1 MIGSKAYKYTEAI
14 IFIASIL
21 AKRYWLFFCHL
32 YAIVCYDNDVFVLYK
47 SYATVPQVSA
57 SSHKRP
63 RKLWWLIGLILFALF
78 AVLQMPAAWLL
89 EKYAPESP
97 YVQHVSGNLW
107 QGSAIW
113 QIPLSSTPLTGAAE
127 WSWQP
132 WYLLLGKLGAEV
144 SINSEQTRLN
154 GQVKVGLSS
163 WEVNDM
169 SGKIAPETLGSV
181 VDWQLP
187 NTPIQVNNVSLKRQ
201 SDSSAADKDLGKNP
215 SGFSQADGQLTWVGG
230 EVGYPSGGKVFYI
243 TIPAMR
249 AELSAEQKN
258 NKKLLHINLVNNQDK
273 RLGDLYI
280 DGDNMLDVSLT
291 QRLLENMP
299 EYKGQAPQDTPVVSV
314 RQPLMNG
321 LGAR

>member
-1 MIGSKAYKYTEAI
+1 MS
-14 IFIASIL
+14 
-21 AKRYWLFFCHL
+21 
-32 YAIVCYDNDVFVLYK
+32 
-47 SYATVPQVSA
+47 QVST

-63 RKLWWLIGLILFALF
+63 RKLWWLFGFVLFALF

-89 EKYAPESP
+89 EKYAPDTP

-113 QIPLSSTPLTGAAE
+113 QLPVSATPLTGAAE

-132 WYLLLGKLGAEV
+132 WHLLLGKLGAEV
-144 SINSEQTRLN
+144 DISSEQTRLK
-154 GQVKVGLSS
+154 GQVKVGSSS
-163 WEVNDM
+163 WQVQNM
-169 SGKIAPETLGSV
+169 SGKIAPETLASV

-187 NTPIQVNNVSLKRQ
+187 NAPIQVNNVSLKRQ
-201 SDSSAADKDLGKNP
+201 SAANAAASSSSENSGKNVA
-215 SGFSQADGQLTWVGG
+215 GFSEASGQLTWVGG

-243 TIPAMR
+243 TMPALR

-258 NKKLLHINLVNNQDK
+258 NKNLLHINLVNNQDK

-314 RQPLMNG
+314 RQPLLDG

>member
-1 MIGSKAYKYTEAI
+1 MP
-14 IFIASIL
+14 
-21 AKRYWLFFCHL
+21 H
-32 YAIVCYDNDVFVLYK
+32 
-47 SYATVPQVSA
+47 VST

-63 RKLWWLIGLILFALF
+63 RKLWWLLGFIFFALF
-78 AVLQMPAAWLL
+78 AMLQMPAAWLL
-89 EKYAPESP
+89 EKYAPDTP

-113 QIPLSSTPLTGAAE
+113 QLPVSATPLTGAAE

-132 WYLLLGKLGAEV
+132 WHLLLGKLGAEV
-144 SINSEQTRLN
+144 DISSEQTRLN
-154 GQVKVGLSS
+154 GQVKVGSSS
-163 WEVNDM
+163 WQIQNM
-169 SGKIAPETLGSV
+169 SGKIAPETLSNV

-201 SDSSAADKDLGKNP
+201 SAKNSESSSSGKNAA
-215 SGFSQADGQLTWVGG
+215 GFREASGQLTWVGG
-230 EVGYPSGGKVFYI
+230 EVGYPSGGKVFYL
-243 TIPAMR
+243 TMPALR

-258 NKKLLHINLVNNQDK
+258 NKNLLHVNLINNQDK

-314 RQPLMNG
+314 RQPLLSG

>member
-1 MIGSKAYKYTEAI
+1 MP
-14 IFIASIL
+14 
-21 AKRYWLFFCHL
+21 H
-32 YAIVCYDNDVFVLYK
+32 
-47 SYATVPQVSA
+47 VST

-63 RKLWWLIGLILFALF
+63 RKLWWLLGFIFFALF
-78 AVLQMPAAWLL
+78 AMLQMPAAWLL
-89 EKYAPESP
+89 EKYAPDTP

-113 QIPLSSTPLTGAAE
+113 QLPVSTAPLTGAAE

-132 WYLLLGKLGAEV
+132 WHLLLGKLGAEV
-144 SINSEQTRLN
+144 DISSEQTRLN
-154 GQVKVGLSS
+154 GQVKVGTSS
-163 WEVNDM
+163 WQIQNM
-169 SGKIAPETLGSV
+169 SGKIAPETLSNV

-201 SDSSAADKDLGKNP
+201 SAKNSESSSSDRNAA
-215 SGFSQADGQLTWVGG
+215 GFREASGQLTWVGG
-230 EVGYPSGGKVFYI
+230 EVGYPSGGKVFYL
-243 TIPAMR
+243 TMPALR

-258 NKKLLHINLVNNQDK
+258 NKNLLHVNLINNQDK

-314 RQPLMNG
+314 RQPLLSG

>member
-1 MIGSKAYKYTEAI
+1 MA
-14 IFIASIL
+14 
-21 AKRYWLFFCHL
+21 
-32 YAIVCYDNDVFVLYK
+32 
-47 SYATVPQVSA
+47 QVSEL
-57 SSHKRP
+57 SHKRP
-63 RKLWWLIGLILFALF
+63 RKLWWLIGFVLFALF

-89 EKYAPESP
+89 QKYAPNTP
-97 YVQHVSGNLW
+97 YVQHVSGNVW

-113 QIPLSSTPLTGAAE
+113 QIPLSSTPLTGMAE

-132 WYLLLGKLGAEV
+132 WQLLTGKLGAEV
-144 SINSEQTRLN
+144 TINSEQTRLN
-154 GQVKVGLSS
+154 GQVKLGLNS
-163 WEVNDM
+163 WQVDDM
-169 SGKIAPETLGSV
+169 SGKIAPESLASV

-187 NTPIQVNNVSLKRQ
+187 NTPIQVNGVSLKRQ
-201 SDSSAADKDLGKNP
+201 SSDNASSESAENESAKNAA
-215 SGFSQADGQLTWVGG
+215 GFSEADGQLTWVGG

-243 TIPAMR
+243 TMPALR

-258 NKKLLHINLVNNQDK
+258 NKNLLHINLLNNQDK

-314 RQPLMNG
+314 RQPLLAG
-321 LGAR
+321 LGAP

>member
-1 MIGSKAYKYTEAI
+1 MP
-14 IFIASIL
+14 
-21 AKRYWLFFCHL
+21 H
-32 YAIVCYDNDVFVLYK
+32 
-47 SYATVPQVSA
+47 VST

-63 RKLWWLIGLILFALF
+63 RKLWWLLGFILFALF

-89 EKYAPESP
+89 EKYAPDTP

-113 QIPLSSTPLTGAAE
+113 QLPVSATPLTGAAE

-132 WYLLLGKLGAEV
+132 WHLLLGKLGAKV
-144 SINSEQTRLN
+144 DISSEQTRLN
-154 GQVKVGLSS
+154 GQVKVGSSS
-163 WEVNDM
+163 WQIQNM
-169 SGKIAPETLGSV
+169 SGKIAPETLASV

-201 SDSSAADKDLGKNP
+201 SAANVASTSSENSGKNAA
-215 SGFSQADGQLTWVGG
+215 GFSEASGQLTWVGG
-230 EVGYPSGGKVFYI
+230 EVGYPSGGKVFYL
-243 TIPAMR
+243 TMPALR
-249 AELSAEQKN
+249 ADLSAEQKN
-258 NKKLLHINLVNNQDK
+258 NKNLLHINLVNNQDK
-273 RLGDLYI
+273 SLGDLYI

-314 RQPLMNG
+314 RQPLLNG

>member
-1 MIGSKAYKYTEAI
+1 M
-14 IFIASIL
+14 
-21 AKRYWLFFCHL
+21 
-32 YAIVCYDNDVFVLYK
+32 
-47 SYATVPQVSA
+47 PQLST

-63 RKLWWLIGLILFALF
+63 RKLWWLVGFILFALF

-89 EKYAPESP
+89 EKYAPDTP
-97 YVQHVSGNLW
+97 YIQHVSGNLW

-113 QIPLSSTPLTGAAE
+113 QMPVSATPLTGTVD

-132 WYLLLGKLGAEV
+132 WHLLLGKLSADV
-144 SINSEQTRLN
+144 DINSEQTRLN
-154 GQVKVGLSS
+154 GQVKLGLSS
-163 WEVNDM
+163 WQVADM
-169 SGKIAPETLGSV
+169 SGKIAPETLASV

-187 NTPIQVNNVSLKRQ
+187 NTPIQVNKVSLTRQ
-201 SDSSAADKDLGKNP
+201 SGSDAAANTDSSSAR

-230 EVGYPSGGKVFYI
+230 EVGYPSGGKVFYL
-243 TIPAMR
+243 TIPALR

-258 NKKLLHINLVNNQDK
+258 NKNLLHINLVNNQDK

-291 QRLLENMP
+291 QRLLETMP

-314 RQPLMNG
+314 RQPLLSG

>member
-1 MIGSKAYKYTEAI
+1 MP
-14 IFIASIL
+14 
-21 AKRYWLFFCHL
+21 H
-32 YAIVCYDNDVFVLYK
+32 
-47 SYATVPQVSA
+47 VST

-63 RKLWWLIGLILFALF
+63 RKLWWLLGFIFFALF

-89 EKYAPESP
+89 EKYAPDTP

-113 QIPLSSTPLTGAAE
+113 QLPVSTAPLTGAAE

-132 WYLLLGKLGAEV
+132 WHLLLGKLGAEV
-144 SINSEQTRLN
+144 DISSEQTRLN
-154 GQVKVGLSS
+154 GQVKVGSSS
-163 WEVNDM
+163 WQIQNM
-169 SGKIAPETLGSV
+169 SGKIAPETLASV

-187 NTPIQVNNVSLKRQ
+187 NTPIQVNNISLKRQ
-201 SDSSAADKDLGKNP
+201 SAANPASTSSENSGKNAA
-215 SGFSQADGQLTWVGG
+215 GFSEAGGQLTWVGG

-243 TIPAMR
+243 TMPALR

-258 NKKLLHINLVNNQDK
+258 NKNLLHVNLINNQDK

-314 RQPLMNG
+314 RQPLLNG
-321 LGAR
+321 LGVR

>member
-1 MIGSKAYKYTEAI
+1 
-14 IFIASIL
+14 
-21 AKRYWLFFCHL
+21 
-32 YAIVCYDNDVFVLYK
+32 
-47 SYATVPQVSA
+47 VPHVST

-63 RKLWWLIGLILFALF
+63 RKLWWLFGFILFALF

-89 EKYAPESP
+89 EKYAPDTP

-113 QIPLSSTPLTGAAE
+113 QLPVSATPLTGAAE

-132 WYLLLGKLGAEV
+132 WYLIMGKLGAKV
-144 SINSEQTRLN
+144 DISSEQTRLN
-154 GQVKVGLSS
+154 GQVKVGTSS
-163 WEVNDM
+163 WQIQNM
-169 SGKIAPETLGSV
+169 SGKIAPETLSNV

-201 SDSSAADKDLGKNP
+201 SAANAASTSSENSGKNVA
-215 SGFSQADGQLTWVGG
+215 GFREASGQLTWVGG
-230 EVGYPSGGKVFYI
+230 EVGYPSGGKVFYL
-243 TIPAMR
+243 TMPALR

-258 NKKLLHINLVNNQDK
+258 NKNLLHVNLINNQDK

-314 RQPLMNG
+314 RQPLLSG

>member
-1 MIGSKAYKYTEAI
+1 M
-14 IFIASIL
+14 
-21 AKRYWLFFCHL
+21 
-32 YAIVCYDNDVFVLYK
+32 
-47 SYATVPQVSA
+47 PQVPTL
-57 SSHKRP
+57 SHKRP
-63 RKLWWLIGLILFALF
+63 RKLWWLFGLILFALF

-89 EKYAPESP
+89 EKYAPDTP

-113 QIPLSSTPLTGAAE
+113 QLPVSATPLTGAAE

-132 WYLLLGKLGAEV
+132 WHLLLGKLGAEV
-144 SINSEQTRLN
+144 DISSEQTRLN
-154 GQVKVGLSS
+154 GQIKVGSSS
-163 WEVNDM
+163 WQVQNM
-169 SGKIAPETLGSV
+169 SGKIAPETLASV

-187 NTPIQVNNVSLKRQ
+187 NAPIQVNNVSLKRQ
-201 SDSSAADKDLGKNP
+201 SAANVAASTSSENSGKNVA
-215 SGFSQADGQLTWVGG
+215 GFSEASGQLTWVGG

-243 TIPAMR
+243 TMPALR

-258 NKKLLHINLVNNQDK
+258 NKNLLHINLVNNQDK

-314 RQPLMNG
+314 RQPLLDG

>member
-1 MIGSKAYKYTEAI
+1 MP
-14 IFIASIL
+14 
-21 AKRYWLFFCHL
+21 H
-32 YAIVCYDNDVFVLYK
+32 
-47 SYATVPQVSA
+47 VST

-63 RKLWWLIGLILFALF
+63 RKLWWLLGFIFFALF

-89 EKYAPESP
+89 EKYAPDTP

-113 QIPLSSTPLTGAAE
+113 QLPVSATPLTGAAE

-132 WYLLLGKLGAEV
+132 WHLLLGKLGAEV
-144 SINSEQTRLN
+144 DISSEQTRLN
-154 GQVKVGLSS
+154 GQVKVGTSS
-163 WEVNDM
+163 WQIQNM
-169 SGKIAPETLGSV
+169 SGKIAPETLASV

-201 SDSSAADKDLGKNP
+201 SAKNSESSSSGKNAA
-215 SGFSQADGQLTWVGG
+215 GFREASGQLTWVGG
-230 EVGYPSGGKVFYI
+230 EVGYPSGGKVFYL
-243 TIPAMR
+243 TMPALR

-258 NKKLLHINLVNNQDK
+258 NKNLLHVNLINNQDK

-314 RQPLMNG
+314 RQPLLSG

>member
-1 MIGSKAYKYTEAI
+1 MP
-14 IFIASIL
+14 
-21 AKRYWLFFCHL
+21 H
-32 YAIVCYDNDVFVLYK
+32 
-47 SYATVPQVSA
+47 VST

-63 RKLWWLIGLILFALF
+63 RKLWWLLGFIFFALF

-89 EKYAPESP
+89 EKYAPDTP

-113 QIPLSSTPLTGAAE
+113 QLPVSATPLTGAAE

-132 WYLLLGKLGAEV
+132 WHLLLGKLGAEV
-144 SINSEQTRLN
+144 DISSEQTRLN
-154 GQVKVGLSS
+154 GQVKVGTSS
-163 WEVNDM
+163 WQIQNM
-169 SGKIAPETLGSV
+169 SGKIAPETLASV

-201 SDSSAADKDLGKNP
+201 SAANAASTSSENSGKNAA
-215 SGFSQADGQLTWVGG
+215 GFSEAGGQLTWVGG
-230 EVGYPSGGKVFYI
+230 EVGYPSGGKVFYL
-243 TIPAMR
+243 TMPALR

-258 NKKLLHINLVNNQDK
+258 NKNLLHINLVNNQDK

-314 RQPLMNG
+314 RQPLLNG

>member
-1 MIGSKAYKYTEAI
+1 MA
-14 IFIASIL
+14 
-21 AKRYWLFFCHL
+21 
-32 YAIVCYDNDVFVLYK
+32 
-47 SYATVPQVSA
+47 QVSEL
-57 SSHKRP
+57 SHKRP
-63 RKLWWLIGLILFALF
+63 RKLWWLIGFVLFALF

-89 EKYAPESP
+89 QKYAPNTP
-97 YVQHVSGNLW
+97 YVQHVSGNVW

-113 QIPLSSTPLTGAAE
+113 QIPLSSTPLTGMAE

-132 WYLLLGKLGAEV
+132 WQLLTGKLGADV
-144 SINSEQTRLN
+144 NINSDQTRLN
-154 GQVKVGLSS
+154 GQVKLGLNS
-163 WEVNDM
+163 WQVDDM
-169 SGKIAPETLGSV
+169 SGKIAPETLASV

-187 NTPIQVNNVSLKRQ
+187 NTPIQVNGVSLKRQ
-201 SDSSAADKDLGKNP
+201 SSDNASSESAENESAKNAA
-215 SGFSQADGQLTWVGG
+215 GFSEADGQLTWVGG

-243 TIPAMR
+243 TMPALR

-258 NKKLLHINLVNNQDK
+258 NKNLLHINLLNNQDK

-314 RQPLMNG
+314 RQPLLAG
-321 LGAR
+321 LGAP

>member
-1 MIGSKAYKYTEAI
+1 MP
-14 IFIASIL
+14 
-21 AKRYWLFFCHL
+21 H
-32 YAIVCYDNDVFVLYK
+32 
-47 SYATVPQVSA
+47 VST

-63 RKLWWLIGLILFALF
+63 RKLWWLLGFIFFALF

-89 EKYAPESP
+89 EKYAPDTP

-113 QIPLSSTPLTGAAE
+113 QLPVSATPLTGAAE

-132 WYLLLGKLGAEV
+132 WHLLLGKLGAEV
-144 SINSEQTRLN
+144 DISSEQTRLN
-154 GQVKVGLSS
+154 GQVKVGSSS
-163 WEVNDM
+163 WQIQNM
-169 SGKIAPETLGSV
+169 SGKIAPETLASV

-187 NTPIQVNNVSLKRQ
+187 NTPIQLNNVSLKRQ
-201 SDSSAADKDLGKNP
+201 SAKNSESSSSGKNAA
-215 SGFSQADGQLTWVGG
+215 GFREASGQLTWVGG

-243 TIPAMR
+243 TMPALR

-258 NKKLLHINLVNNQDK
+258 NKNLLHVNLINNQDK

-314 RQPLMNG
+314 RQPLLNG
-321 LGAR
+321 LEAR

>member
-1 MIGSKAYKYTEAI
+1 MSQVPT
-14 IFIASIL
+14 S
-21 AKRYWLFFCHL
+21 
-32 YAIVCYDNDVFVLYK
+32 
-47 SYATVPQVSA
+47 SY
-57 SSHKRP
+57 KRP
-63 RKLWWLIGLILFALF
+63 RKLWWLFGFVLFALF

-89 EKYAPESP
+89 EKYAPDTP

-113 QIPLSSTPLTGAAE
+113 QLSVSATPLTGAAE

-132 WYLLLGKLGAEV
+132 WHLLLGKLGAEV
-144 SINSEQTRLN
+144 DISSEQTRLN
-154 GQVKVGLSS
+154 GQVKVGSSS
-163 WEVNDM
+163 WQVQNM
-169 SGKIAPETLGSV
+169 SGKIAPETLASV

-187 NTPIQVNNVSLKRQ
+187 NAPIQVNNVSLKRQ
-201 SDSSAADKDLGKNP
+201 SAANAAASSSSENSGKNVA
-215 SGFSQADGQLTWVGG
+215 GFSEASGQLTWVGG

-243 TIPAMR
+243 TMPALR

-258 NKKLLHINLVNNQDK
+258 NKNLLHINLVNNQDK

-314 RQPLMNG
+314 RQPLLDG

>member
-1 MIGSKAYKYTEAI
+1 MA
-14 IFIASIL
+14 
-21 AKRYWLFFCHL
+21 
-32 YAIVCYDNDVFVLYK
+32 
-47 SYATVPQVSA
+47 QVSEL
-57 SSHKRP
+57 SHKRP
-63 RKLWWLIGLILFALF
+63 RKLWWLIGFVLFALF

-89 EKYAPESP
+89 QKYAPNTP
-97 YVQHVSGNLW
+97 YVQHVSGNVW

-113 QIPLSSTPLTGAAE
+113 QIPLSSTPLTGMAE

-132 WYLLLGKLGAEV
+132 WQLLTGKLGADV
-144 SINSEQTRLN
+144 NINSEQTRLN
-154 GQVKVGLSS
+154 GQIKLGLNS
-163 WEVNDM
+163 WQVDDM
-169 SGKIAPETLGSV
+169 SGKIAPETLASV

-187 NTPIQVNNVSLKRQ
+187 NTPIQVNGVSLKRQ
-201 SDSSAADKDLGKNP
+201 SSDNSSSESAENESAKNAA
-215 SGFSQADGQLTWVGG
+215 GFSEADGQLTWVGG

-243 TIPAMR
+243 TMPALR

-258 NKKLLHINLVNNQDK
+258 NKNLLHINLLNNQDK

-314 RQPLMNG
+314 RQPLLAG
-321 LGAR
+321 LGAP

>member
-1 MIGSKAYKYTEAI
+1 M
-14 IFIASIL
+14 
-21 AKRYWLFFCHL
+21 
-32 YAIVCYDNDVFVLYK
+32 
-47 SYATVPQVSA
+47 PQVSA

-63 RKLWWLIGLILFALF
+63 RKLWWLVGFVLFALF
-78 AVLQMPAAWLL
+78 ALLQMPAAWLL
-89 EKYAPESP
+89 EKYAPDTP

-113 QIPLSSTPLTGAAE
+113 QVPVSSTPLTGSAE

-132 WYLLLGKLGAEV
+132 WHLLLGKLGAAV
-144 SINSEQTRLN
+144 DINSEQSRLN
-154 GQVKVGLSS
+154 GQVKIGLSS
-163 WEVNDM
+163 WEVKDM
-169 SGKIAPETLGSV
+169 SGKIAPETLASV

-187 NTPIQVNNVSLKRQ
+187 NTPIQVNNVTLKRQ
-201 SDSSAADKDLGKNP
+201 SGSSSDSSKNT

-230 EVGYPSGGKVFYI
+230 EIGYPSGGKVFYL
-243 TIPAMR
+243 TIPALR

-258 NKKLLHINLVNNQDK
+258 NKNLLHINLLNNQDK

-291 QRLLENMP
+291 QRLLESLP

-314 RQPLMNG
+314 RQPLLNG

>member
-1 MIGSKAYKYTEAI
+1 MPQ
-14 IFIASIL
+14 ASTS
-21 AKRYWLFFCHL
+21 
-32 YAIVCYDNDVFVLYK
+32 
-47 SYATVPQVSA
+47 SY
-57 SSHKRP
+57 KRP
-63 RKLWWLIGLILFALF
+63 RKLWWLFGFILFALF
-78 AVLQMPAAWLL
+78 AVLQMPAAWVL
-89 EKYAPESP
+89 EKYSPDTP

-113 QIPLSSTPLTGAAE
+113 QLPVSATPLTGAAE

-132 WYLLLGKLGAEV
+132 WHLLLGKLGAEV
-144 SINSEQTRLN
+144 DISSEQTRLN
-154 GQVKVGLSS
+154 GQVKVGSSS
-163 WEVNDM
+163 WQVQNM
-169 SGKIAPETLGSV
+169 SGKIAPETLASV

-187 NTPIQVNNVSLKRQ
+187 NAPIQVNNVSLKRQ
-201 SDSSAADKDLGKNP
+201 SAANAAASTSSENSGKNVA
-215 SGFSQADGQLTWVGG
+215 GFSEASGQLTWVGG

-243 TIPAMR
+243 TMPALR

-258 NKKLLHINLVNNQDK
+258 NKNLLHINLVNNQDK

-314 RQPLMNG
+314 RQPLLDG

>member
-1 MIGSKAYKYTEAI
+1 M
-14 IFIASIL
+14 
-21 AKRYWLFFCHL
+21 
-32 YAIVCYDNDVFVLYK
+32 
-47 SYATVPQVSA
+47 PQVST

-63 RKLWWLIGLILFALF
+63 RKLWWLFGFILFALF

-89 EKYAPESP
+89 EKYAPDTP

-113 QIPLSSTPLTGAAE
+113 QLPVSATPLTGAAE

-132 WYLLLGKLGAEV
+132 WHLLLGKLGAEV
-144 SINSEQTRLN
+144 DISSEQTRLN
-154 GQVKVGLSS
+154 GQVKVGSSS
-163 WEVNDM
+163 WQVQNM
-169 SGKIAPETLGSV
+169 SGKIAPETLASV

-187 NTPIQVNNVSLKRQ
+187 NAPIQVNNVSLKRQ
-201 SDSSAADKDLGKNP
+201 SAANAAASTSSENSGKNVA
-215 SGFSQADGQLTWVGG
+215 GFSEASGQLTWVGG

-243 TIPAMR
+243 TMPALR

-258 NKKLLHINLVNNQDK
+258 NKNLLHINLVNNQDK

-314 RQPLMNG
+314 RQPLLDG

>member
-1 MIGSKAYKYTEAI
+1 MP
-14 IFIASIL
+14 
-21 AKRYWLFFCHL
+21 H
-32 YAIVCYDNDVFVLYK
+32 
-47 SYATVPQVSA
+47 VST

-63 RKLWWLIGLILFALF
+63 RKLWWLLGFIFFALF

-89 EKYAPESP
+89 EKYAPDTP

-113 QIPLSSTPLTGAAE
+113 QLPVSATPLTGAAE

-132 WYLLLGKLGAEV
+132 WHLLLGKLGAKV
-144 SINSEQTRLN
+144 DISSEQTRLN
-154 GQVKVGLSS
+154 GQVKVGSSS
-163 WEVNDM
+163 WQIQNM
-169 SGKIAPETLGSV
+169 SGKIAPETLASV

-201 SDSSAADKDLGKNP
+201 SASNVASTSSENSGKNAA
-215 SGFSQADGQLTWVGG
+215 GFSEAGGQLTWVGG
-230 EVGYPSGGKVFYI
+230 EVGYPSGGKVFYL
-243 TIPAMR
+243 TMPALR

-258 NKKLLHINLVNNQDK
+258 NKNLLHINLVNNQDK

-314 RQPLMNG
+314 RQPLLNG

>member
-1 MIGSKAYKYTEAI
+1 M
-14 IFIASIL
+14 
-21 AKRYWLFFCHL
+21 
-32 YAIVCYDNDVFVLYK
+32 
-47 SYATVPQVSA
+47 PQVST

-63 RKLWWLIGLILFALF
+63 HKLWWLFGFVLFALF

-89 EKYAPESP
+89 EKYAPDTP

-113 QIPLSSTPLTGAAE
+113 QLPVSATPLTGAAE

-132 WYLLLGKLGAEV
+132 WHLLLGKLGAEV
-144 SINSEQTRLN
+144 DISSEQTRLN
-154 GQVKVGLSS
+154 GQVKVGTSS
-163 WEVNDM
+163 WQVQNM
-169 SGKIAPETLGSV
+169 SGKIASETLASV

-187 NTPIQVNNVSLKRQ
+187 NAPIQVNNVSLKRQ
-201 SDSSAADKDLGKNP
+201 SAANAAASSSSENSGKNVA
-215 SGFSQADGQLTWVGG
+215 GFSEASGQLTWVGG

-243 TIPAMR
+243 TMPALR

-258 NKKLLHINLVNNQDK
+258 NKNLLHINLVNNQDK

-280 DGDNMLDVSLT
+280 DGDNMLDISLT
-291 QRLLENMP
+291 QRLLESMP

-314 RQPLMNG
+314 RQPLSNG

>member
-1 MIGSKAYKYTEAI
+1 M
-14 IFIASIL
+14 
-21 AKRYWLFFCHL
+21 
-32 YAIVCYDNDVFVLYK
+32 
-47 SYATVPQVSA
+47 PQVST
-57 SSHKRP
+57 SSYKRP
-63 RKLWWLIGLILFALF
+63 RKLWWLFGFILFALF

-89 EKYAPESP
+89 EKYAPDTP

-113 QIPLSSTPLTGAAE
+113 QLPVSATPLTGAAE

-132 WYLLLGKLGAEV
+132 WHLLLGKLGAEV
-144 SINSEQTRLN
+144 DISSEQTRLN
-154 GQVKVGLSS
+154 GQVKVGTSS
-163 WEVNDM
+163 WQIQNM
-169 SGKIAPETLGSV
+169 SGKIAPETLASV

-187 NTPIQVNNVSLKRQ
+187 NAPIQVNNVSLKRQ
-201 SDSSAADKDLGKNP
+201 SAANGAASTSSENSGKNAA
-215 SGFSQADGQLTWVGG
+215 GFSEASGQLTWVGG

-243 TIPAMR
+243 TMPALR

-258 NKKLLHINLVNNQDK
+258 NKNLLHINLINNQDK

-314 RQPLMNG
+314 RQLLLSG

>member
-1 MIGSKAYKYTEAI
+1 M
-14 IFIASIL
+14 
-21 AKRYWLFFCHL
+21 
-32 YAIVCYDNDVFVLYK
+32 
-47 SYATVPQVSA
+47 PQVST

-63 RKLWWLIGLILFALF
+63 RKLWWLFGFVLFALF

-89 EKYAPESP
+89 EKYAPDTP

-107 QGSAIW
+107 QGSVIW
-113 QIPLSSTPLTGAAE
+113 QLPVSAAPLTGAAE

-132 WYLLLGKLGAEV
+132 WHLLLGKLGAEV
-144 SINSEQTRLN
+144 DISSEQTRLN
-154 GQVKVGLSS
+154 GQVKVGTSS
-163 WEVNDM
+163 WQVQNM
-169 SGKIAPETLGSV
+169 SGKIAPETLASV

-187 NTPIQVNNVSLKRQ
+187 NAPIQVNNVSLKRQ
-201 SDSSAADKDLGKNP
+201 SAANAAASTSSENSGKNVA
-215 SGFSQADGQLTWVGG
+215 GFSEASGQLTWVGG

-243 TIPAMR
+243 TMPALR

-258 NKKLLHINLVNNQDK
+258 NKNLLHINLVNNQDK

-314 RQPLMNG
+314 RQPLLDG

>member
-1 MIGSKAYKYTEAI
+1 MP
-14 IFIASIL
+14 
-21 AKRYWLFFCHL
+21 H
-32 YAIVCYDNDVFVLYK
+32 
-47 SYATVPQVSA
+47 VST

-63 RKLWWLIGLILFALF
+63 RKLWWLFGFILFALF

-89 EKYAPESP
+89 EKYAPDTP

-113 QIPLSSTPLTGAAE
+113 QLPVSATPLTGAAE

-132 WYLLLGKLGAEV
+132 WYLIMGKLGAKV
-144 SINSEQTRLN
+144 DISSEQTRLN
-154 GQVKVGLSS
+154 GQVKVGTSS
-163 WEVNDM
+163 WQIQNM
-169 SGKIAPETLGSV
+169 SGKIAPETLSNV

-201 SDSSAADKDLGKNP
+201 SAANAASTSSENSGKNVA
-215 SGFSQADGQLTWVGG
+215 GFREASGQLTWVGG
-230 EVGYPSGGKVFYI
+230 EVGYPSGGKVFYL
-243 TIPAMR
+243 TMPALR

-258 NKKLLHINLVNNQDK
+258 NKNLLHVNLINNQDK

-314 RQPLMNG
+314 RQPLLSG

>member
-1 MIGSKAYKYTEAI
+1 M
-14 IFIASIL
+14 
-21 AKRYWLFFCHL
+21 
-32 YAIVCYDNDVFVLYK
+32 
-47 SYATVPQVSA
+47 PQVST

-63 RKLWWLIGLILFALF
+63 RKLWWLVGFVLFAVF
-78 AVLQMPAAWLL
+78 AVLQMPASWLL
-89 EKYAPESP
+89 EKYAPDTP
-97 YVQHVSGNLW
+97 YVQHISGNLW

-113 QIPLSSTPLTGAAE
+113 QIPSSATPLTGTAG

-144 SINSEQTRLN
+144 DIHSEQTRLN
-154 GQVKVGLSS
+154 GQVKLGLNS
-163 WEVNDM
+163 WQIDNM
-169 SGKIAPETLGSV
+169 SGKIAPETLARV

-187 NTPIQVNNVSLKRQ
+187 NTPIQVNAVSLKRH
-201 SDSSAADKDLGKNP
+201 SGSNSNNESSNKP

-243 TIPAMR
+243 TMPAMR

-258 NKKLLHINLVNNQDK
+258 NKSLLHVNLLNNQDK
-273 RLGDLYI
+273 RLGDLYL

-299 EYKGQAPQDTPVVSV
+299 EYKGQAPQDTSVVSV
-314 RQPLMNG
+314 RQPLLAG

>member
-1 MIGSKAYKYTEAI
+1 
-14 IFIASIL
+14 
-21 AKRYWLFFCHL
+21 
-32 YAIVCYDNDVFVLYK
+32 
-47 SYATVPQVSA
+47 VPHVST

-63 RKLWWLIGLILFALF
+63 RKLWWLLGFILFALF

-89 EKYAPESP
+89 EKYAPDTP

-113 QIPLSSTPLTGAAE
+113 QLPVSATPLTGAAE

-132 WYLLLGKLGAEV
+132 WHLLLGKLGAEV
-144 SINSEQTRLN
+144 DISSEQTRLN
-154 GQVKVGLSS
+154 GQVKVGTSS
-163 WEVNDM
+163 WQIQNM
-169 SGKIAPETLGSV
+169 SGKIAPETLSNV

-201 SDSSAADKDLGKNP
+201 SAKNSESSSSGKNAA
-215 SGFSQADGQLTWVGG
+215 GFREASGQLTWVGG

-243 TIPAMR
+243 TMPALR

-258 NKKLLHINLVNNQDK
+258 NKNLLHVNLINNQDK

-314 RQPLMNG
+314 RQPLLNG
-321 LGAR
+321 LGVR

>member
-1 MIGSKAYKYTEAI
+1 MA
-14 IFIASIL
+14 
-21 AKRYWLFFCHL
+21 
-32 YAIVCYDNDVFVLYK
+32 
-47 SYATVPQVSA
+47 QVSEL
-57 SSHKRP
+57 SHKRP
-63 RKLWWLIGLILFALF
+63 RKLWWLIGFVLFALF

-89 EKYAPESP
+89 QKYAPNTP
-97 YVQHVSGNLW
+97 YVQHVSGNVW

-113 QIPLSSTPLTGAAE
+113 QIPLSSTPLTGMAE

-132 WYLLLGKLGAEV
+132 WQLLTGKLGADV
-144 SINSEQTRLN
+144 NINSDQTRLN
-154 GQVKVGLSS
+154 GQVKLGLNS
-163 WEVNDM
+163 WQVDDM
-169 SGKIAPETLGSV
+169 SGKIAPETLASV

-187 NTPIQVNNVSLKRQ
+187 NTPIQVNGVSLKRQ
-201 SDSSAADKDLGKNP
+201 SSDNASSESAENESAKNAA
-215 SGFSQADGQLTWVGG
+215 GFSEADGQLTWVGG

-243 TIPAMR
+243 TMPALR

-258 NKKLLHINLVNNQDK
+258 NKNLLHINLLNNQDK

-314 RQPLMNG
+314 RQPLLTG
-321 LGAR
+321 LGAP

>member
-1 MIGSKAYKYTEAI
+1 M
-14 IFIASIL
+14 
-21 AKRYWLFFCHL
+21 
-32 YAIVCYDNDVFVLYK
+32 
-47 SYATVPQVSA
+47 PQVST

-63 RKLWWLIGLILFALF
+63 RKLWWLFGFVLFALF

-89 EKYAPESP
+89 EKYAPDTP

-113 QIPLSSTPLTGAAE
+113 QLPVSATPLTGAAE

-132 WYLLLGKLGAEV
+132 WHLLLGKLGAEV
-144 SINSEQTRLN
+144 DISSEQTRLN
-154 GQVKVGLSS
+154 GQVKVGTSS
-163 WEVNDM
+163 WQVQNM
-169 SGKIAPETLGSV
+169 SGKIAPETLASV

-201 SDSSAADKDLGKNP
+201 SAANAAASNSSENSGKNVA
-215 SGFSQADGQLTWVGG
+215 GFSEASGQLTWVGG

-243 TIPAMR
+243 TMPALR

-258 NKKLLHINLVNNQDK
+258 NKNLLHINLVNNQDK

-314 RQPLMNG
+314 RQPLLDG

>member
-1 MIGSKAYKYTEAI
+1 MP
-14 IFIASIL
+14 
-21 AKRYWLFFCHL
+21 H
-32 YAIVCYDNDVFVLYK
+32 
-47 SYATVPQVSA
+47 VST

-63 RKLWWLIGLILFALF
+63 RKLWWLLGFIFFALF

-89 EKYAPESP
+89 EKYAPDTP

-113 QIPLSSTPLTGAAE
+113 QLPVSTAPLTGAAE

-132 WYLLLGKLGAEV
+132 WHLLLGKFGAKV
-144 SINSEQTRLN
+144 DITSEQTRLN
-154 GQVKVGLSS
+154 GQVKVGSSS
-163 WEVNDM
+163 WQIQNM
-169 SGKIAPETLGSV
+169 SGKIAPETLASV

-187 NTPIQVNNVSLKRQ
+187 NTPIQVKNISLKRQ
-201 SDSSAADKDLGKNP
+201 SAANAASTSSENSGKNAA
-215 SGFSQADGQLTWVGG
+215 GFREASGQLTWVGG
-230 EVGYPSGGKVFYI
+230 EVGYPSGSKVFYL
-243 TIPAMR
+243 TMPALR

-258 NKKLLHINLVNNQDK
+258 SKNLLHINLLNNQDK

-314 RQPLMNG
+314 RQPLLNG